1 MGIEITWLNHASFRL
16 AGTRVVYIDPWK
28 LSGSPADGDVVF
40 VSHGHFDHC
49 SPEDVAKVRG
59 ADGVVVAPPDA
70 LGQLGGGQALAPG
83 QALEVNGV
91 SLTGLPAYNVGKSYH
106 PKANNWLGV
115 LVELDGVRVYYAGDT
130 DRIPEMA
137 ELKDVDLALLPVG
150 GTYTMDAGEA
160 AAAADDIG
168 AKAAIPYHYGEVVGS
183 AEDAK
188 KFAAAAACTVHVLS
202 PGEKLS
208 I

>member
-28 LSGSPADGDVVF
+28 LSDAPADGDVVF
-40 VSHGHFDHC
+40 VSHAHFDHC

-59 ADGVVVAPPDA
+59 ADGVVVAPADA
-70 LGQLGGGQALAPG
+70 LEQLGGGQTLRPG
-83 QALEVNGV
+83 QELQVNGV
-91 SLTGLPAYNVGKSYH
+91 KLTGVPAYNIGKSYH
-106 PKANNWLGV
+106 PKSNNWLGV
-115 LVELDGVRVYYAGDT
+115 VVELDGVRVYYAGDT

-137 ELKDVDLALLPVG
+137 ELKDVDVALLPVG

-160 AAAADDIG
+160 AGAAGDIG

-188 KFAAAAACTVHVLS
+188 KFAAAASCTVHVLS
-202 PGEKLS
+202 PGGKVS